1 MTVCVQCFWYPG
13 SSGWKYGMGCLRQV
27 DKKASSGFWCLW
39 FVCDY
44 RIFDGPQNL
53 FWRIPHTGSLPKI
66 VASSNLKILPQICTT
81 ENALFIH
88 KRYSVGE
95 LKVYCH
101 LKFNPI
107 EAESVMVHNAQ
118 NLQVRFGSSNADT
131 FKVPYTKTYGGW
143 KTDDGPSDIYLALKL
158 G

>member
-1 MTVCVQCFWYPG
+1 MVVIH
-13 SSGWKYGMGCLRQV
+13 LRL
-27 DKKASSGFWCLW
+27 KN
-39 FVCDY
+39 
-44 RIFDGPQNL
+44 FDGPQNL
-53 FWRIPHTGSLPKI
+53 FWRIPRTGSLPKI
-66 VASSNLKILPQICTT
+66 VASSNLKILPQICTK

-118 NLQVRFGSSNADT
+118 NLQVRFGSSNVDT
-131 FKVPYTKTYGGW
+131 FLSSTHKKHMGDERRTFWHLFSSKTQ
-143 KTDDGPSDIYLALKL
+143 IYLPHPFQKICISQLSLRHNKL
-158 G
+158 HSIQWGT

>member
-1 MTVCVQCFWYPG
+1 MALKIY
-13 SSGWKYGMGCLRQV
+13 
-27 DKKASSGFWCLW
+27 
-39 FVCDY
+39 
-44 RIFDGPQNL
+44 FDRYLAQA
-53 FWRIPHTGSLPKI
+53 HSPKI
-66 VASSNLKILPQICTT
+66 VASSNLKILPQICTK

-88 KRYSVGE
+88 KRYNFGE

-131 FKVPYTKTYGGW
+131 FSSSTHKNIWGMKG
-143 KTDDGPSDIYLALKL
+143 GPSDIYLALKL
-158 G
+158 R